1 MVLRKSLFVPGPTN
15 VPDVIRK
22 AIDVPME
29 DHRAPDL
36 PDFILPLLNDV
47 KKVFKTISGQVF
59 IFPASGTGAWEA
71 AVTNTLNPG
80 DKVLAARFGQF
91 SHLWIDMC
99 ERIGLNVQVV
109 ECEWGSGVPME
120 TFREILSAD
129 KSGTIKAVLATQNET
144 ATGVKTDIGA
154 IRNVMDD
161 ANHQAM
167 LYVDGVSS
175 IASVDFQMDEW
186 GVDLAVSGSQK
197 GFMLPAGLAI
207 MAASQK
213 AIKASENATMR
224 RCYFDFGDMVKTNA
238 TGYFPYTPPMS
249 LLRGLRASLD
259 RIFDEGLE
267 NIFARHTFLAEGVR
281 QAVSAWGLSL
291 CAKEPQWYSDTV
303 TAILVPEGKDAN
315 QVIKHAYHR
324 YGLSLGAGLSVVAG
338 KLFRIG
344 HLGDLNELMLM
355 SAISGAE
362 MAMRDVGIMEVE
374 AGSGVA
380 AAQEYYRKNGKST

>member
-36 PDFILPLLNDV
+36 PEFILPLLNDV

-315 QVIKHAYHR
+315 RVIKHAYNR

>member
-1 MVLRKSLFVPGPTN
+1 MDLRKSLFVPGPTN

-36 PDFILPLLNDV
+36 PEFILPLLNDV

-99 ERIGLNVQVV
+99 ERLGLNVQVV
-109 ECEWGSGVPME
+109 ECEWGTGVPME

-154 IRNVMDD
+154 IRNVMND
-161 ANHQAM
+161 ANHHAM

-175 IASVDFQMDEW
+175 IASVDFQMDAW

-213 AIKASENATMR
+213 AIKASKNASMR
-224 RCYFDFGDMVKTNA
+224 RCYFDFGDMIKINA
-238 TGYFPYTPPMS
+238 TGYFPYTPPLS

-380 AAQEYYRKNGKST
+380 AAQEYYRKNG

>member
-1 MVLRKSLFVPGPTN
+1 
-15 VPDVIRK
+15 
-22 AIDVPME
+22 ME

-36 PDFILPLLNDV
+36 PEFILPLLNDV

-99 ERIGLNVQVV
+99 ERLGLNVQVV
-109 ECEWGSGVPME
+109 ECEWGTGVPME

-129 KSGTIKAVLATQNET
+129 KSGSIKAVLATQNET

-175 IASVDFQMDEW
+175 IASVDFQMDAW
-186 GVDLAVSGSQK
+186 GVDIAVSGSQK

-213 AIKASENATMR
+213 AIKASENASMR
-224 RCYFDFGDMVKTNA
+224 RCYFDFGDMVKINA

-315 QVIKHAYHR
+315 RVIKHAYHR

-380 AAQEYYRKNGKST
+380 AAQEYYRKNG

>member
-1 MVLRKSLFVPGPTN
+1 MFLRKSLFVPGPTN
-15 VPDVIRK
+15 LPDVIRK

-36 PDFILPLLNDV
+36 PEFILPLLNDV
-47 KKVFKTISGQVF
+47 KKVFKTTSGQVF

-71 AVTNTLNPG
+71 AITNTLNPG

-99 ERIGLNVQVV
+99 ERLGLNVQIV
-109 ECEWGSGVPME
+109 ECEWGTGVPME
-120 TFREILSAD
+120 KFREILSAD

-144 ATGVKTDIGA
+144 ATGVKTDIGE

-161 ANHQAM
+161 ANHHAM

-175 IASVDFQMDEW
+175 IASVDFQMDAW

-213 AIKASENATMR
+213 AIKASENASMR
-224 RCYFDFGDMVKTNA
+224 RCYFDFGDMVKINA

-380 AAQEYYRKNGKST
+380 AAQEYYRKNG